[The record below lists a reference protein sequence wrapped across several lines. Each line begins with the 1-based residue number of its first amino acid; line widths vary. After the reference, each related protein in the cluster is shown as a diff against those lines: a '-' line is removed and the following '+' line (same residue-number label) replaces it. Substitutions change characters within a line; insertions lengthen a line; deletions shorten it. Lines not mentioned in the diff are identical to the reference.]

1 MRKVQD
7 FILKGKEVYVGLED
21 SKKSW
26 KLCVRS
32 GKMVVHEVSMP
43 AKYDVLIAYFRNK
56 FPDCKI
62 HIMYEAGFSGFGL
75 HDNLVQDGFDCIV
88 TPPHTVTTEKVQK
101 QKNDRID
108 CRRLAKNLEND
119 DYGRCFVPD
128 KQLREDRQISR
139 LYGQI
144 QSTIV
149 MVKNRIR
156 RTLEFHGID
165 KHFPPGVWKE
175 SQYKTLGEKLS
186 KLKLSESL
194 MFCLRLLLSE
204 LKQLRQHK
212 AQIVKA
218 LRGLAK
224 GNRYRDQVKVIDSV
238 PGIGVQTAIRLALEW
253 GDVRRF
259 KRKEQFSS
267 FLGLIPGEYSSGE
280 QERKGHITKQG
291 NRSVRRWLV
300 ESSWIC
306 IRKDPVMLGK
316 YKAVA
321 HNTGSGKK
329 AIVAVARKL
338 ALRIRSLLI
347 MNQPYLVGVVE

>member
-7 FILKGKEVYVGLED
+7 FIVKGKEVYVGLED

-32 GKMVVHEVSMP
+32 GKRVIHEVSMP
-43 AKYDVLIAYFRNK
+43 AKYESLVAYLQNK
-56 FPDCKI
+56 FPECKT
-62 HIMYEAGFSGFGL
+62 HIIYEAGFSGFGL
-75 HDNLVQDGFDCIV
+75 HDDLERDGFDCIV
-88 TPPHTVTTEKVQK
+88 TPPHTVTEEKVQK

-119 DYGRCFVPD
+119 DYGSCFVPS
-128 KQLREDRQISR
+128 KELREDRQISR

-144 QSTIV
+144 HGNIT

-156 RTLEFHGID
+156 RALEFHGLD
-165 KHFPPGVWKE
+165 KHFPSGSWND
-175 SQYKTLGEKLS
+175 SQYKSLYEQLIKIG
-186 KLKLSESL
+186 LSESL
-194 MFCLRLLLSE
+194 KFCFHLLLEE
-204 LKQLRQHK
+204 LDQLRKHK
-212 AQIVKA
+212 ATILNA

-224 GNRYRDQVKVIDSV
+224 SEQYKEQVRIIESV
-238 PGIGVQTAIRLALEW
+238 PGIGILTAIRLALEW

-259 KRKEQFSS
+259 KRKECFAS
-267 FLGLIPGEYSSGE
+267 FLGLIPGEFSSGE

-291 NRSVRRWLV
+291 NRSVRRWLI

-316 YKAVA
+316 YNAVA
-321 HNTGSGKK
+321 HSTGSGKK

-347 MNQPYLVGVVE
+347 MNKPYILGVIE

>member
-7 FILKGKEVYVGLED
+7 FIVKSKEVYVGLED
-21 SKKSW
+21 SKKTW
-26 KLCVRS
+26 KLCIRS
-32 GKMVVHEVSMP
+32 GKRVIHEASMP
-43 AKYDVLIAYFRNK
+43 AKYETLIGYFRNK
-56 FPDCKI
+56 FPECKI
-62 HIMYEAGFSGFGL
+62 HVMYEAGFSGFGL
-75 HDNLVQDGFDCIV
+75 HDDLERDGFDCIV
-88 TPPHTVTTEKVQK
+88 TPPHTVTTEKVQR

-108 CRRLAKNLEND
+108 CRRLSKNLENG
-119 DYGRCFVPD
+119 DYGSCFIPS

-144 QSTIV
+144 HGNIT

-156 RTLEFHGID
+156 RALEFHGLD
-165 KHFPPGVWKE
+165 KHFPSGSWNDN
-175 SQYKTLGEKLS
+175 QYKCLQDKLVALG
-186 KLKLSESL
+186 LSESL
-194 MFCLRLLLSE
+194 FFCFKLLLAE
-204 LKQLRQHK
+204 LDQLRKHK
-212 AQIVKA
+212 AVILKT
-218 LRGLAK
+218 LRTMAK
-224 GNRYRDQVKVIDSV
+224 SKQYKQQVAVIESV
-238 PGIGVQTAIRLALEW
+238 PGIGILTAIRLALEW

-291 NRSVRRWLV
+291 NRSVRRWLI
-300 ESSWIC
+300 ECAWIC

-316 YKAVA
+316 YNAVA
-321 HNTGSGKK
+321 QNTGSGKK

-347 MNQPYLVGVVE
+347 MNQPYLIGVVE

>member
-7 FILKGKEVYVGLED
+7 FVLKGKEVFVGLED

-32 GKMVVHEVSMP
+32 GRRVVHETSMP
-43 AKYDVLIAYFRNK
+43 AKYGVLVAYLRHK
-56 FPDCKI
+56 FPECKI
-62 HIMYEAGFSGFGL
+62 HVMYEAGFSGFGL
-75 HDNLVQDGFDCIV
+75 HDDLERDGYECIV

-101 QKNDRID
+101 RKNDRID
-108 CRRLAKNLEND
+108 CRRLAKNLENN
-119 DYGRCFVPD
+119 DYGSCFVPD

-144 QSTIV
+144 HGNIT

-156 RTLEFHGID
+156 RGLEFHGLD
-165 KHFPPGVWKE
+165 KHFPAGPWNDSDYRG
-175 SQYKTLGEKLS
+175 LGGRLAAMG
-186 KLKLSESL
+186 LSESL
-194 MFCLRLLLSE
+194 LFCFRLLLAE
-204 LKQLRQHK
+204 LDQLRKHK
-212 AQIVKA
+212 ADILKS
-218 LRGLAK
+218 LRELAK
-224 GNRYRDQVKVIDSV
+224 SVRYKASVKIMESV
-238 PGIGVQTAIRLALEW
+238 PGIGILTAIRLALEW

-291 NRSVRRWLV
+291 SRAVRKWLI

-316 YKAVA
+316 FNNVV
-321 HNTGSGKK
+321 HNTGSSKK

-347 MNQPYLVGVVE
+347 MQRPYMVGVIQ

>member
-1 MRKVQD
+1 MHKVQD

-26 KLCVRS
+26 KICARS
-32 GKMVVHEVSMP
+32 GKMVVNESSMP
-43 AKYDVLIAYFRNK
+43 ARYETLLGYFRNK
-56 FPDCKI
+56 FPECKI
-62 HIMYEAGFSGFGL
+62 HVMYEAGFSGFSL
-75 HDNLVQDGFDCIV
+75 HDNLEGDGIDCIV

-108 CRRLAKNLEND
+108 CRRLAKNLENN
-119 DYGRCFVPD
+119 DYGSCFIPD

-144 QSTIV
+144 QSNLV
-149 MVKNRIR
+149 RVKNRIR

-165 KHFPPGVWKE
+165 KYFPSGAWKE
-175 SQYKTLGEKLS
+175 SQYKILEEKLS
-186 KLKLSESL
+186 ELGLSGSL
-194 MFCLRLLLSE
+194 IFCFQLLFSE

-212 AQIVKA
+212 AQIIKA

-224 GNRYRDQVKVIDSV
+224 RDRYKDQVKVIESV
-238 PGIGVQTAIRLALEW
+238 PGIGFLTAIRLALEW

-291 NRSVRRWLV
+291 SRSVRRWLV
-300 ESSWIC
+300 ESAWIC

-316 YKAVA
+316 YNSVV

>member
-7 FILKGKEVYVGLED
+7 FVVKGKEVYVGLED

-32 GKMVVHEVSMP
+32 GKMVIHECSMP
-43 AKYDVLIAYFRNK
+43 ARYEDLVGYFRNK
-56 FPDCKI
+56 FPQCKI
-62 HIMYEAGFSGFGL
+62 HVMYEAGFSGFGL
-75 HDNLVQDGFDCIV
+75 HDDLERDGFDCIV

-108 CRRLAKNLEND
+108 CRRLSKNLENG
-119 DYGRCFVPD
+119 DYGSCSVPS
-128 KQLREDRQISR
+128 KELREDRQISR

-144 QSTIV
+144 HGNIT

-156 RTLEFHGID
+156 RALEFHGLD
-165 KHFPPGVWKE
+165 KHFPSGAWND
-175 SQYKTLGEKLS
+175 SQYKSLYDQLIMLGLS
-186 KLKLSESL
+186 DSLK
-194 MFCLRLLLSE
+194 FCFQLLLTE
-204 LKQLRQHK
+204 LDQLRKHK
-212 AQIVKA
+212 ATI
-218 LRGLAK
+218 LRTLRMLAK
-224 GNRYRDQVKVIDSV
+224 NERYKEQARIIESV
-238 PGIGVQTAIRLALEW
+238 PGIGILTAIRLALEW

-267 FLGLIPGEYSSGE
+267 FLGLVPGEYSSGE

-291 NRSVRRWLV
+291 NRSVRRWLI

-316 YKAVA
+316 YNAVV

-338 ALRIRSLLI
+338 GLRIRSLLI
-347 MNQPYLVGVVE
+347 TNQPYLVGVVE

>member
-7 FILKGKEVYVGLED
+7 YVVKGKDVFVGIED

-32 GKMVVHEVSMP
+32 GRQVVHETSMP
-43 AKYDVLIAYFRNK
+43 AIYENLLGYLRHK
-56 FPDCKI
+56 FPECRI
-62 HIMYEAGFSGFGL
+62 HAMYEAGFSGFNL
-75 HDNLVQDGFDCIV
+75 HDDLEREGIHCIV

-108 CRRLAKNLEND
+108 CRRLSKNLENN
-119 DYGRCFVPD
+119 DYGSCFVPSRE
-128 KQLREDRQISR
+128 LREDRQISR

-144 QSTIV
+144 HGNIV

-156 RTLEFHGID
+156 RGLEFHGLD
-165 KHFPPGVWKE
+165 KHFPAGPWND
-175 SQYKTLGEKLS
+175 SQYKELHGQLEQLGLS
-186 KLKLSESL
+186 ASL
-194 MFCLRLLLSE
+194 LFCFSLLLSE
-204 LKQLRQHK
+204 LDQLRQHK
-212 AQIVKA
+212 AAIVKK
-218 LRGLAK
+218 LRSLAWSE
-224 GNRYRDQVKVIDSV
+224 RYRDQVRIIESV
-238 PGIGVQTAIRLALEW
+238 PGIGLFTAIRLALEW

-259 KRKEQFSS
+259 KRKEQFSC
-267 FLGLIPGEYSSGE
+267 FLGLIPGEFSSGE

-300 ESSWIC
+300 ECAWMC

-316 YKAVA
+316 YNAVV

-338 ALRIRSLLI
+338 ALRIRSLI
-347 MNQPYLVGVVE
+347 ITNQPYLVGVLE

>member
-7 FILKGKEVYVGLED
+7 FVLKGKEVSVGLED
-21 SKKSW
+21 SKKTW

-32 GKMVVHEVSMP
+32 GRRVVHEASME
-43 AKYDVLIAYFRNK
+43 AKYEVLKAYFQNK
-56 FPDCKI
+56 FPECKI
-62 HIMYEAGFSGFGL
+62 QVMYEAGFSGFGL
-75 HDNLVQDGFDCIV
+75 HDDLERDGIDCIV

-108 CRRLAKNLEND
+108 CRRLSKNLENG
-119 DYGRCFVPD
+119 DYGSCSVPS
-128 KQLREDRQISR
+128 KVLREDRHISR

-144 QSTIV
+144 HGNIT

-156 RTLEFHGID
+156 RALEFHGLD
-165 KHFPPGVWKE
+165 KHFPSGSWND
-175 SQYKTLGEKLS
+175 SQYKSLYDQLVALGLS
-186 KLKLSESL
+186 DSLK
-194 MFCLRLLLSE
+194 FCFQLLLAE
-204 LKQLRQHK
+204 LDELRKHK
-212 AQIVKA
+212 ATILHA
-218 LRGLAK
+218 LRTLAK
-224 GNRYRDQVKVIDSV
+224 GEGYKEQVRIIESV
-238 PGIGVQTAIRLALEW
+238 PGIGILTAIRLALEW

-259 KRKEQFSS
+259 KRKEQFAS
-267 FLGLIPGEYSSGE
+267 FLGLIPGEFSSGE

-291 NRSVRRWLV
+291 SRSVRRWLI
-300 ESSWIC
+300 ESAWIC

-316 YKAVA
+316 YNAVA

-347 MNQPYLVGVVE
+347 MNKPYLIGVLE

>member
-7 FILKGKEVYVGLED
+7 FVVKGKEVYIGLED
-21 SKKSW
+21 SKKTW

-32 GKMVVHEVSMP
+32 GKQVIHETAMA
-43 AKYDVLIAYFRNK
+43 AKYDVLVSYLRNK
-56 FPDCKI
+56 FPECKI
-62 HIMYEAGFSGFGL
+62 HVMYEAGFSGFGL
-75 HDNLVQDGFDCIV
+75 HDDLERDGFDCIV

-108 CRRLAKNLEND
+108 CRRLSKNLENG
-119 DYGRCFVPD
+119 DYKSCSVPS
-128 KQLREDRQISR
+128 KILREDRQISR

-144 QSTIV
+144 HGNIT

-156 RTLEFHGID
+156 RALEFHGLD
-165 KHFPPGVWKE
+165 KHFPSGPWNDT
-175 SQYKTLGEKLS
+175 QYKGLGEKIKSLCAS
-186 KLKLSESL
+186 SSLLFCFKKLLV
-194 MFCLRLLLSE
+194 E
-204 LKQLRQHK
+204 LDQLRQHK
-212 AQIVKA
+212 ADILKE
-218 LRGLAK
+218 LRRLAK
-224 GNRYRDQVKVIDSV
+224 SDSYKTSVNIIESV
-238 PGIGVQTAIRLALEW
+238 PGIGILTAIRLALEW

-259 KRKEQFSS
+259 KRKEQFAS
-267 FLGLIPGEYSSGE
+267 FLGLIPGEFSSGE

-291 NRSVRRWLV
+291 SRSVRRWLI
-300 ESSWIC
+300 ESAWIC

-316 YKAVA
+316 YNAVA

-347 MNQPYLVGVVE
+347 MNQPYLVGVLE